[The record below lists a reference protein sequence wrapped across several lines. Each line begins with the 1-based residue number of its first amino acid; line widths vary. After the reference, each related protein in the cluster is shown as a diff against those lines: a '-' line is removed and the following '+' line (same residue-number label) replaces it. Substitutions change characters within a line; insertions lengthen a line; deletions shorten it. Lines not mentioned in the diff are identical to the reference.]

1 MQAYETTLVDRRPI
15 VKAIGF
21 LAAIAAALLVLS
33 FGWPQAITGV
43 LINAL
48 LLVTAFWVG
57 LPQALI
63 LGIITPLGGAL
74 RGVLPLP
81 MVVMI
86 PFIALGNATLVS
98 VYSVLRR
105 RGAGLA
111 LLVAAVA
118 KFAVLAGAVALLQY
132 APLTLTSAGGANAVV
147 IPQSLAVMMRWPQLA
162 TALAGGLL
170 AQCATWSAARRRSRT
185 Q

>member
-1 MQAYETTLVDRRPI
+1 V
-15 VKAIGF
+15 
-21 LAAIAAALLVLS
+21 ALLVIS
-33 FGWPQAITGV
+33 FGWPQAVTGV

-48 LLVTAFWVG
+48 LLLTAYWVG

-98 VYSVLRR
+98 VYSAMRR
-105 RGAGLA
+105 QGAGVALVAGAVLKFA
-111 LLVAAVA
+111 LLS
-118 KFAVLAGAVALLQY
+118 GAVALLQR
-132 APLTLTSAGGANAVV
+132 APITLTSAAGANAVL

-170 AQCATWSAARRRSRT
+170 AQGTTWLVTRGRKRDA
-185 Q
+185 